1 MNLQTLKETGQSNS
15 RHGFTLLELLIVI
28 SILVILL
35 VMTAGAVRYTTNADR
50 IKGAAAKVQ
59 SVLLGAR
66 DRAIYAKEPRGV
78 RLFLDPLHNPNAANS
93 NSWGVSSMVYINP
106 DITWEDGTVTL
117 ERPDLDLDAQIDN
130 TFDFDGTGPQAF
142 TDQEQRSLVWIVAGD
157 TDCGWWELKR
167 RGLLFDGVQIELPI
181 GSEEW
186 YPVRT
191 HLIDLAAFPKKF
203 LPHVDDGRNRQERLV
218 LQVPYSS
225 KGVLSRIVAM
235 PSFRYRLK
243 LPPQILP
250 EEPVVLPD
258 RTIIDLDRSKVP
270 QSWSAN
276 GGQFMDVVFHPNGR
290 LAGDGAFGLTHLY
303 ISASEDALLINSAL
317 IADGRDRNQI
327 LPDVLPAT
335 NANGLPMDYIPGD
348 RRIVTI
354 SPQTG
359 KITVHEVDPTD
370 VLDVLD
376 PMALPPAPDG
386 IADHPYRY
394 ATNGRAA
401 KQ

>member
-1 MNLQTLKETGQSNS
+1 MNLRSLRKTRPSNS
-15 RHGFTLLELLIVI
+15 RDGFTLIELLIVM

-66 DRAIYAKEPRGV
+66 DRAIYAKKPRGV

-93 NSWGVSSMVYINP
+93 NSWGVSSMVYIDP
-106 DITWEDGTVTL
+106 DIKWPPDQGTVTL
-117 ERPDLDLDAQIDN
+117 ERPDLDFDNQIDN

-142 TDQEQRSLVWIVAGD
+142 TDPEQRSLVWIVAGD
-157 TDCGWWELKR
+157 IGCGWWELKR
-167 RGLLFDGVQIELPI
+167 RGLLFDGVQIELPK
-181 GSEEW
+181 GSAQW

-191 HLIDLAAFPKKF
+191 HLIDLTAFPKKN
-203 LPHVDDGRNRQERLV
+203 LPQVDDGRNQKERLV

-225 KGVLSRIVAM
+225 KGDLSKIVAKQ
-235 PSFRYRLK
+235 PFQYQLA

-317 IADGRDRNQI
+317 IADGRARNQI
-327 LPDVLPAT
+327 LPDVLRAT
-335 NANGLPMDYIPGD
+335 NANGLAVDYIPGD

-370 VLDVLD
+370 I
-376 PMALPPAPDG
+376 LPPVPDG
-386 IADHPYRY
+386 IADHPYRF
-394 ATNGRAA
+394 AINGRAA